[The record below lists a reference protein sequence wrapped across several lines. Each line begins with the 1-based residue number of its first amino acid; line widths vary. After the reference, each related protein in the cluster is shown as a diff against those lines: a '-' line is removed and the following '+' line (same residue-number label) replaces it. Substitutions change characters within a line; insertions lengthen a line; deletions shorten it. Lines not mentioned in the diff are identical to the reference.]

1 MPRGALLFA
10 ENAQY
15 MLSTQ
20 DVAFG
25 PSTAKISKIAE
36 YSYTSDI
43 PPLETGVSLMFHTES
58 ATYSKVFEMA
68 IPNADGGRP
77 QVADITRIIPEFIPP
92 NIKWSAANANNNQVF
107 FGTGDK
113 NVYNFSFFNVGN
125 ERSMSG
131 WTQWI
136 FNHSVRFM
144 NYFQD
149 RAYIVQYNPD
159 NNSYFLPQM
168 DVLDNPGTSTINAAG
183 REFTPRLD
191 CLLNK
196 DQLVATETADD
207 VTYTVPDSI
216 PFVADDLGVRKP
228 LMIVFGNSGDSTYYR
243 ELILD
248 EDAGV
253 YTFTLDKEE
262 SQEYFSIGLDYRML
276 VELPSFYVLQD
287 KKADRNN
294 VPIIETVQMHMYLS
308 GRYGGILK
316 RLGYHDQFLDLEA
329 KRADVYLADSN
340 PINELG
346 VTEIPLFCKGDIA
359 TVTLT
364 SITPLPSA
372 ITGYGWKGHYNNRGV
387 SNLA

>member
-1 MPRGALLFA
+1 
-10 ENAQY
+10 
-15 MLSTQ
+15 
-20 DVAFG
+20 
-25 PSTAKISKIAE
+25 
-36 YSYTSDI
+36 
-43 PPLETGVSLMFHTES
+43 
-58 ATYSKVFEMA
+58 
-68 IPNADGGRP
+68 
-77 QVADITRIIPEFIPP
+77 
-92 NIKWSAANANNNQVF
+92 
-107 FGTGDK
+107 
-113 NVYNFSFFNVGN
+113 
-125 ERSMSG
+125 
-131 WTQWI
+131 
-136 FNHSVRFM
+136 
-144 NYFQD
+144 
-149 RAYIVQYNPD
+149 
-159 NNSYFLPQM
+159 
-168 DVLDNPGTSTINAAG
+168 
-183 REFTPRLD
+183 
-191 CLLNK
+191 
-196 DQLVATETADD
+196 
-207 VTYTVPDSI
+207 
-216 PFVADDLGVRKP
+216 
-228 LMIVFGNSGDSTYYR
+228 MIVFGNSGDSTYYR